1 MHPGVFC
8 HYKSSYPLLRESLF
22 EQKTK
27 ISKMKREHSLL
38 RIVIVLMIV
47 VTQFTCQQSE
57 TTISK
62 EPPGEMGEMDR
73 NSLPIKEPIRETY
86 KELDARNAKAPARF
100 DVKAPK
106 GAPNVVVVLIDD
118 IGFGASRAF
127 GGPINMPT
135 LDRLAASGLKYNRFH
150 TTALCSPTRV
160 ALLTGY
166 NHHSNNAGSIMETG
180 TAFPGNTGVRPQ
192 SITPMAEVLRQNGFS
207 TAAFGKYH
215 ETPPWEISV
224 SGSLDRWPTHSG
236 FDKFYGFI
244 GGETNQWAPL
254 VYDGTTQVELPKDPK
269 YHFTTD
275 MTNQAISWV
284 RFQQG
289 LTPDKPFFIYFAT
302 GACHA
307 PHHAPKEWIDK
318 YKGKFDDGW
327 DKLRQETLEN
337 QKKLGL
343 LPQNAKLAPKPTD
356 IKDWD
361 KLSADEKKLFARQ
374 METYAGFGEHTDHE
388 VGRLVSAI
396 EDLGE
401 MDNTLFLFV
410 VGDNGSSAEGQMNGM
425 YNEMSYFN
433 GIPETVTDMLKHY
446 AEWGDPSTYPH
457 MAAGWAVALDAP
469 FSWTKQ
475 VASDFG
481 GTRNGMVV
489 HWPAGIKAKGEV
501 RSQFTHV
508 IDIAPTVFEACKVPA
523 PKTVNGIQQ
532 DPIEGTSFLYSFDDG
547 GAKEKHTVQYF
558 EMFGNR
564 SIYSDGW
571 YARTIHRAAW
581 NQKPYTSLDK
591 DKWELYNSN
600 EDFSLSTDV
609 AGQNADKLKE
619 LQKLFM
625 KEAEKYHV
633 LPIDDRLLERSDA
646 KTVGRPTVMDGR
658 NSVTLG
664 EGMKG
669 MGVDIFISTR
679 NTSYS
684 ITTDVDVSASGNGV
698 IVCQGGR
705 FGGFSFYLKSGKPA
719 FTYNYLGSQSYDVVS
734 NQALKAGKH
743 ILVFDFKYDGGGLG
757 KGGLA
762 TITVDGNKVGEGRI
776 EKTQPGIF
784 SVDDLADVGTDE
796 GTWVANYG
804 TAAKFNGTLNKVT
817 IKIDNKQTAM
827 DTRKENDL
835 IKQVALKS
843 D

>member
-1 MHPGVFC
+1 MKKKFL
-8 HYKSSYPLLRESLF
+8 PLC
-22 EQKTK
+22 
-27 ISKMKREHSLL
+27 I
-38 RIVIVLMIV
+38 IV
-47 VTQFTCQQSE
+47 VTMLCLSIGCQQPSSPE
-57 TTISK
+57 TKSA
-62 EPPGEMGEMDR
+62 EPGNTTAVAGELDR
-73 NSLPIKEPIRETY
+73 SVLPIKEPLRQLYT
-86 KELDARNAKAPARF
+86 ELDARKAKAPARF

-106 GAPNVVVVLIDD
+106 AAPNVVVVLIDD
-118 IGFGASRAF
+118 IGFGASEAF
-127 GGPINMPT
+127 GGPIHMPT
-135 LDRLAASGLKYNRFH
+135 LDKLAATGLKYNRFH

-254 VYDGTTQVELPKDPK
+254 VYDGVSQVELPDDPN

-275 MTNQAISWV
+275 MTNNAISWV
-284 RFQQG
+284 RFQQA
-289 LTPDKPFFIYFAT
+289 LTPEKPFFMYFAT

-318 YKGKFDDGW
+318 YKGKFDAGW
-327 DKLRQETLEN
+327 DKLREETLER
-337 QKKLGL
+337 QKQLGVV
-343 LPQNAKLAPKPTD
+343 PKNVKLAPKPTD

-361 KLSADEKKLFARQ
+361 KLSADEKKLFTRQ
-374 METYAGFGEHTDHE
+374 LEVYAGFAEHTDHE
-388 VGRLVSAI
+388 IGRLVSAI

-401 MDNTLFLFV
+401 LDNTLILYV
-410 VGDNGSSAEGQMNGM
+410 VGDNGASAEGQMNGM
-425 YNEMSYFN
+425 FNEMTFFN
-433 GIPETVTDMLKHY
+433 AVPETVQDMLKHY
-446 AEWGDPSTYPH
+446 NEWGSESTYPH

-469 FSWTKQ
+469 FQWTKQ

-501 RSQFTHV
+501 RSQFTHA

-523 PKTVNGIQQ
+523 PKSVNGIAQ
-532 DPIEGTSFLYSFDDG
+532 DPIEGTSFLYSFDDAA
-547 GAKEKHTVQYF
+547 AKEKHTVQYF

-564 SIYSDGW
+564 AIYSDGW

-581 NQKPYTSLDK
+581 NQKPYHPLAE

-600 EDFSLSTDV
+600 EDFSLSNDV
-609 AGQNADKLKE
+609 AAQNAGKLKE
-619 LQKLFM
+619 MQDLFM
-625 KEAEKYHV
+625 SEGEKFHV
-633 LPIDDRLLERSDA
+633 LPIDDRLLERLIASD
-646 KTVGRPTVMDGR
+646 VGRPTVMAGR
-658 NSVTLG
+658 NSITLG

-669 MGVDIFISTR
+669 MAPDIFI
-679 NTSYS
+679 NTFNQSYT
-684 ITTDVDVSASGNGV
+684 ITAEVEVAANGNGV

-705 FGGFSFYLKSGKPA
+705 FGGFAFYLKAGKPI
-719 FTYNYLGSQSYDVVS
+719 FTYNYLGLEQFSIAAA
-734 NQALKAGKH
+734 QALKPGKH
-743 ILVFDFKYDGGGLG
+743 TIVYDFIYDGDGKG
-757 KGGLA
+757 KGGTG
-762 TITVDGNKVGEGRI
+762 TITVDGNKSGEGRLP
-776 EKTQPGIF
+776 KTQASIF
-784 SVDDLADVGTDE
+784 SVDDMADVGVDD

-804 TAAKFNGTLNKVT
+804 SSTKFNGKIGKVT
-817 IKIDNKQTAM
+817 LQT
-827 DTRKENDL
+827 K
-835 IKQVALKS
+835 K
-843 D
+843 